1 MLSRSGR
8 PRRGRSA
15 VEQRRV
21 ARLHP
26 HRQYRRARSAGET
39 DETALP
45 AAIADA
51 AQRQPRDL
59 AGREHDHALLGGQRL
74 FNRMQAATLRLA
86 TEDAHRQQQ
95 ILQRR
100 DRAQQVVGHD
110 PHVAADAAD
119 RVQQGQR
126 VQGTGGMVGDDQQA
140 AGGRDLRQCGR
151 VHLVLA
157 VDEFQAGGDEAESAQ
172 ACAALQEGF
181 DLVQPRPAAD
191 AAQQRPRQLATAA
204 MEPIGEAL
212 LKALFDL
219 RPAGGS
225 HVAVSGQNDDRRP
238 GVAGGAVGAVRPPAR
253 CHAGGTLGT
262 EAGAQSCG
270 DGPWRAYTALTTAN
284 RYLFTSESVSEG
296 HPDKVAD
303 QISDAVLDAILTQ
316 DQRARVACETMVKTG
331 VAIVAAPRSAS
342 TAPPAAC

>member
-1 MLSRSGR
+1 
-8 PRRGRSA
+8 
-15 VEQRRV
+15 
-21 ARLHP
+21 
-26 HRQYRRARSAGET
+26 
-39 DETALP
+39 
-45 AAIADA
+45 
-51 AQRQPRDL
+51 
-59 AGREHDHALLGGQRL
+59 
-74 FNRMQAATLRLA
+74 MQAATLRLA

-212 LKALFDL
+212 LKALFEFLHGGSIHARRPVWPTACARQAAAMWRFRGRTMTADRVSQAARSGPSGPRPVVTL
-219 RPAGGS
+219 VEHWAPRLGPNPAG
-225 HVAVSGQNDDRRP
+225 
-238 GVAGGAVGAVRPPAR
+238 
-253 CHAGGTLGT
+253 
-262 EAGAQSCG
+262 
-270 DGPWRAYTALTTAN
+270 
-284 RYLFTSESVSEG
+284 
-296 HPDKVAD
+296 
-303 QISDAVLDAILTQ
+303 
-316 DQRARVACETMVKTG
+316 
-331 VAIVAAPRSAS
+331 
-342 TAPPAAC
+342 TAPGGPTRP